1 MYTKQLRGHM
11 SWKETSI
18 FSRYEHI
25 LTHARHHMM
34 SKQFSVYARA
44 RYQATAVSNKYIR
57 VFLLWFPLALKHFV
71 YALQREV
78 YDGSLDV
85 GVRLIFQFVWK
96 DELNSYWNES
106 IGRARAQYFFSIPF
120 ARSCQQKKK
129 EKTTTNSPSQV
140 RTQATRVSIVTYF
153 FVIVSFLFGFCR
165 LLLHTLYFPLCV
177 QCTWT
182 LNLDKIKI
190 ITIFYWAMEER
201 SVWIS
206 MQMPY
211 TFGTCAWISLH

>member
-129 EKTTTNSPSQV
+129 KKKQQLIHRHKYELRPHEL
-140 RTQATRVSIVTYF
+140 VSWLIFCYCFF
-153 FVIVSFLFGFCR
+153 FVWLLSLAFAHSLFS
-165 LLLHTLYFPLCV
+165 V
-177 QCTWT
+177 VCTMYM
-182 LNLDKIKI
+182 NS
-190 ITIFYWAMEER
+190 ESR
-201 SVWIS
+201 
-206 MQMPY
+206 
-211 TFGTCAWISLH
+211 